1 MSQFGVTRD
10 KWVCPTDREL
20 VLRSRLQTG
29 WSVKTHSLNTFNKPV
44 QLNDSEQDTIKSVI
58 DRAECLERQ
67 EQERVGRL
75 VERVENMK
83 KNAIGNGETQC
94 ILCADEFSMLRSSP
108 LHCYDCRKA
117 VCSKC
122 GVDTYTLGRDPVWL
136 CKICSETR
144 EMWKKSGAWFFK
156 SIPKYVMP
164 KKKESGTQSRYKPH
178 EPSFGNDSAL
188 SKSKAWSQGR
198 FLDSSERE
206 STDSSDDDTRI
217 PRATLALSERLSSS
231 QDMSASAESPSGT
244 FGGAMAREL
253 PYHYESY
260 QSANHHSHPYRDLPK

>member
-1 MSQFGVTRD
+1 MSQFGETRD

-29 WSVKTHSLNTFNKPV
+29 WSVKTHSLNTFKKPA
-44 QLNDSEQDTIKSVI
+44 QLNDFEQEAIRRVI
-58 DRAECLERQ
+58 DRAESLELQ

-164 KKKESGTQSRYKPH
+164 KKKKDSNSSNPPRYRLH
-178 EPSFGNDSAL
+178 EPSFGNDTAI

-206 STDSSDDDTRI
+206 STDSSDDDARI
-217 PRATLALSERLSSS
+217 PRATLALSERLSQESYEHP
-231 QDMSASAESPSGT
+231 SAGSA
-244 FGGAMAREL
+244 GGAAAARDL
-253 PYHYESY
+253 PYHYDYHSQQYMDSY
-260 QSANHHSHPYRDLPK
+260 K